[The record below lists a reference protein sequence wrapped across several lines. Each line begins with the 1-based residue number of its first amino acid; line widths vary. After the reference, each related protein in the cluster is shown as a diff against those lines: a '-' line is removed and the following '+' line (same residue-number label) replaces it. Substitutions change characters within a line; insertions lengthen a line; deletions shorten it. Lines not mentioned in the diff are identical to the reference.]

1 MNNKSKYR
9 ARCNKQ
15 EDGDECRQR
24 IAHRFWKMQFS
35 TVQAA
40 ADDCRLRS
48 FIQIAENYRDQLSR
62 QTENPTCICG
72 FAALLYSG
80 RFGACC
86 FLLGGSRLLIAST
99 GRQFHKRSVAIT
111 KRLIHSKHIG
121 TCQRRKNSC

>member
-40 ADDCRLRS
+40 ADDNEATTLH
-48 FIQIAENYRDQLSR
+48 LM
-62 QTENPTCICG
+62 
-72 FAALLYSG
+72 AL
-80 RFGACC
+80 
-86 FLLGGSRLLIAST
+86 
-99 GRQFHKRSVAIT
+99 
-111 KRLIHSKHIG
+111 
-121 TCQRRKNSC
+121 